1 VISQYGEWRAFVP
14 LQLSKPSIGLQ
25 TGKTDELTVYDMK
38 CAFCES
44 QPAKKVLKKTT
55 TTTTKVTTTK
65 TVKGAKPSGS
75 TKPKKDPLFQSA
87 PKNFRLGGDIQ
98 V

>member
-1 VISQYGEWRAFVP
+1 
-14 LQLSKPSIGLQ
+14 
-25 TGKTDELTVYDMK
+25 M
-38 CAFCES
+38 
-44 QPAKKVLKKTT
+44 PAKKVMKK

-65 TVKGAKPSGS
+65 TVKKVSS
-75 TKPKKDPLFQSA
+75 TVSKKNPLFVSA